1 MKQKTNQELVH
12 ETNDGHIEK
21 FKEDFKGNAELLKFI
36 DEHPDI
42 VDKVERLESMLN
54 RFSRGKDM

>member
-12 ETNDGHIEK
+12 ETNDGRIEK

-36 DEHPDI
+36 DEHPD
-42 VDKVERLESMLN
+42 R
-54 RFSRGKDM
+54 R

>member
-12 ETNDGHIEK
+12 ETNDGRIEK

-54 RFSRGKDM
+54 RSSRGKDM